1 MQKFFKCDCGHGGLH
16 VENDKFGTQFAHFE
30 YSCPRS
36 LRNRLRGAWRCLL
49 GKPYADMVIL
59 DDQKL
64 ADLVDFL
71 GEIQNRDI

>member
-1 MQKFFKCDCGHGGLH
+1 
-16 VENDKFGTQFAHFE
+16 
-30 YSCPRS
+30 
-36 LRNRLRGAWRCLL
+36 LRNRLRWAWRCLL